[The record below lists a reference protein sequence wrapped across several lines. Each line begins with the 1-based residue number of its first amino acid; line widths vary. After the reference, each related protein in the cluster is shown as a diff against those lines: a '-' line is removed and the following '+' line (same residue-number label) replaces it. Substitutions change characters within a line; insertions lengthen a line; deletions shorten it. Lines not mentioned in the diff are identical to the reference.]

1 MHKSRRGVEP
11 ARARAVAHQF
21 CELVRSERSKQPVL
35 GCAGRQSASSL
46 QADCVTPLGDTNTE
60 KEPLINSGSF
70 VFRWNCNI
78 YRTSIFLIYIH
89 IFRINIHILILFQ
102 NFSDKKVIIFALS
115 NLSISILFRYEIDR
129 TAHYSPYESILT
141 NRIV

>member
-1 MHKSRRGVEP
+1 MFMHKSRRGVEP

-60 KEPLINSGSF
+60 KQHPSGA
-70 VFRWNCNI
+70 VF
-78 YRTSIFLIYIH
+78 SVLYI
-89 IFRINIHILILFQ
+89 R
-102 NFSDKKVIIFALS
+102 V
-115 NLSISILFRYEIDR
+115 
-129 TAHYSPYESILT
+129 
-141 NRIV
+141 